1 MGTLDETVM
10 NGHGNMA
17 GTVKKAFGFES
28 TSTPLKSDNA
38 IPSTA
43 TNFDRIVETKTSYD
57 GINVSLYKSRETGLK
72 ILIAD
77 VEIPLVHPF
86 LECFDGRFMDFLLW
100 RQRFGMIAGVLT

>member
-1 MGTLDETVM
+1 
-10 NGHGNMA
+10 
-17 GTVKKAFGFES
+17 
-28 TSTPLKSDNA
+28 
-38 IPSTA
+38 
-43 TNFDRIVETKTSYD
+43 
-57 GINVSLYKSRETGLK
+57 LK